1 MGTWEVGIYQNE
13 LSADVKEDYI
23 SKLKAGKSDEQAL
36 AEMLDEYKEEAD
48 DIDCKCD
55 LFIALAGIMWDKG
68 RLTEEIK
75 QRALAEIE
83 EDKTAERWEGEKI
96 RQKRC
101 IELEKFKEKLESE
114 MPPRKKVPVH
124 RPYKAGWIE
133 GGVYCFQIT
142 ETIDGYE
149 EYTGWYATF
158 YVDKVY
164 KEDWIVRGVWDEVA
178 DAYFFLSKD
187 KPQSADDIKRMK
199 NILFSWPPI
208 QINYEAEILES
219 SKRQRPKD
227 LTYLGKCGDFRYPH
241 NDKYSNKDLVFWGY
255 CTERD
260 LVWGYVKQLEYER
273 SLSGNEN

>member
-1 MGTWEVGIYQNE
+1 MGTWGTGIYQKD
-13 LSADVKEDYI
+13 LSADVKDDYI

-83 EDKTAERWEGEKI
+83 EDKSAERWEGEKI

-101 IELEKFKEKLESE
+101 IELEKFKKKLESE

-149 EYTGWYATF
+149 EYIGWYASF

-164 KEDWIVRGVWDEVA
+164 KKDWIVRGVWDEVA
-178 DAYFFLSKD
+178 DAYFFLSKE
-187 KPQSADDIKRMK
+187 KLTYADEIKY
-199 NILFSWPPI
+199 
-208 QINYEAEILES
+208 INSIKFVNGEYRAEILEK
-219 SKRQRPKD
+219 SKSRRPKS
-227 LTYLGKCGDFRYPH
+227 LTYIGKFENFQCP
-241 NDKYSNKDLVFWGY
+241 NDSVPWVCNHIIWGY
-255 CTERD
+255 CTERNIIQ
-260 LVWGYVKQLEYER
+260 GYVKQL
-273 SLSGNEN
+273 NNDNNI